1 MLANFGFRGED
12 VFKSVSVLSG
22 GERARLSIAK
32 MIACGVSVLVLD
44 EPTNHLDIDSR
55 EMLENALSEYEGT
68 VICVSH
74 DRYFI
79 KQLATSIL
87 EIDKIGFESG
97 YSLSKFGYEDYI
109 KKRTKK
115 SFVPE
120 QRDVGAGKNTFEESK
135 QRKNQLRSAKTKYS
149 AAEKEIAELENKLS
163 ELKSCENNS
172 EIVAD
177 YQALNK
183 LYEEENLLEEKIEF
197 LYEELERLETIINS
211 YTEE

>member
-1 MLANFGFRGED
+1 
-12 VFKSVSVLSG
+12 
-22 GERARLSIAK
+22 

-44 EPTNHLDIDSR
+44 EPTNHLDINSR

-87 EIDKIGFESG
+87 EIDRSGFEIG
-97 YSLSKFGYEDYI
+97 YAFSNFGYEDYI
-109 KKRTKK
+109 NKRIKKAIV
-115 SFVPE
+115 SE
-120 QRDVGAGKNTFEESK
+120 QRDFGSGKNSFEESK

-149 AAEKEIAELENKLS
+149 NVEKEIGELENKLS
-163 ELKSCENNS
+163 ELKLRENDND
-172 EIVAD
+172 IIAD

-183 LYEEENLLEEKIEF
+183 LYEEEKILEEKIEF
-197 LYEELERLETIINS
+197 LYEELERLEEIINS
-211 YTEE
+211 HSEE